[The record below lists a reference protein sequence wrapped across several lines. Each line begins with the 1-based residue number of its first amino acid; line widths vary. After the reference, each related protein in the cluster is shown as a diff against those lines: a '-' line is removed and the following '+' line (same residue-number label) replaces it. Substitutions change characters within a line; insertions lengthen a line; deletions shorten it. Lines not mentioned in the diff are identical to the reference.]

1 MAPHNGRG
9 FGSFVTFA
17 AAIVGT
23 RGRGR
28 EGFSPAV
35 TLRGAP
41 PFVGTIVYASLWIEA
56 LAASWCPR
64 LPSLSNRPR
73 RLRPLTRPQ
82 PLFAAIGY
90 ANHLTS
96 WPGAFQI
103 EPSSVRLPSFRLTI

>member
-1 MAPHNGRG
+1 MPPLADP
-9 FGSFVTFA
+9 VTYPLRYCA
-17 AAIVGT
+17 H
-23 RGRGR
+23 
-28 EGFSPAV
+28 AV
-35 TLRGAP
+35 
-41 PFVGTIVYASLWIEA
+41 
-56 LAASWCPR
+56 AASFCPR
-64 LPSLSNRPR
+64 LPSLSIRPR